1 MAALRLAGLPVSGRA
16 LEQYCGDTSSSKK
29 QKISLARAPKTS
41 TFLRFMSKEN
51 KTPNRS
57 LNPMDYTFNDVEQL
71 SRFVTE
77 TGKILPR
84 KVTGLSAKHQRRITN
99 RIKQAR
105 NMLTMQ

>member
-1 MAALRLAGLPVSGRA
+1 M
-16 LEQYCGDTSSSKK
+16 
-29 QKISLARAPKTS
+29 S
-41 TFLRFMSKEN
+41 TEN
-51 KTPNRS
+51 KTLNRS
-57 LNPMDYTFNDVEQL
+57 RTPMDYTFNDVELL

>member
-1 MAALRLAGLPVSGRA
+1 MQLLTLH
-16 LEQYCGDTSSSKK
+16 L
-29 QKISLARAPKTS
+29 
-41 TFLRFMSKEN
+41 FMSADN
-51 KTPNRS
+51 KTPKRS
-57 LNPMDYTFNDVEQL
+57 LNPMDYTFNDVEML

-84 KVTGLSAKHQRRITN
+84 KMTGLSAKHQRRITN

>member
-1 MAALRLAGLPVSGRA
+1 MSTNKKAL
-16 LEQYCGDTSSSKK
+16 
-29 QKISLARAPKTS
+29 
-41 TFLRFMSKEN
+41 
-51 KTPNRS
+51 NRS
-57 LNPMDYTFNDVEQL
+57 RNPMDYTLHDTELL

-84 KVTGLSAKHQRRITN
+84 KDTGLSAKHQRRITN

>member
-1 MAALRLAGLPVSGRA
+1 MST
-16 LEQYCGDTSSSKK
+16 DTKK
-29 QKISLARAPKTS
+29 L
-41 TFLRFMSKEN
+41 
-51 KTPNRS
+51 NRS
-57 LNPMDYTFNDVEQL
+57 RNPMDYTFNDVEQL

-84 KVTGLSAKHQRRITN
+84 KDTGLSAKHQRRITN

>member
-1 MAALRLAGLPVSGRA
+1 M
-16 LEQYCGDTSSSKK
+16 
-29 QKISLARAPKTS
+29 S
-41 TFLRFMSKEN
+41 TEN

-84 KVTGLSAKHQRRITN
+84 LSLIHI
-99 RIKQAR
+99 
-105 NMLTMQ
+105 

>member
-1 MAALRLAGLPVSGRA
+1 
-16 LEQYCGDTSSSKK
+16 
-29 QKISLARAPKTS
+29 
-41 TFLRFMSKEN
+41 MSVETKR
-51 KTPNRS
+51 PNRS
-57 LNPMDYTFNDVEQL
+57 RNPMDYTFNDVDQL

-84 KVTGLSAKHQRRITN
+84 KVTGLSAKHQRRVTN

>member
-1 MAALRLAGLPVSGRA
+1 MST
-16 LEQYCGDTSSSKK
+16 DSKK
-29 QKISLARAPKTS
+29 I
-41 TFLRFMSKEN
+41 
-51 KTPNRS
+51 NRS
-57 LNPMDYTFNDVEQL
+57 RNPMDFTFNDVEQL

-84 KVTGLSAKHQRRITN
+84 KETGLSAKHQRRITN

>member
-1 MAALRLAGLPVSGRA
+1 MASN
-16 LEQYCGDTSSSKK
+16 S
-29 QKISLARAPKTS
+29 
-41 TFLRFMSKEN
+41 

-57 LNPMDYTFNDVEQL
+57 LNPMDYTFNEVDQL

-84 KVTGLSAKHQRRITN
+84 KMTGLSAKHQRRITN

-105 NMLTMQ
+105 NMLRMK

>member
-1 MAALRLAGLPVSGRA
+1 
-16 LEQYCGDTSSSKK
+16 
-29 QKISLARAPKTS
+29 
-41 TFLRFMSKEN
+41 MSKETH
-51 KTPNRS
+51 KPNRS
-57 LNPMDYTFNDVEQL
+57 LNPMDYSFSDVEQL

-84 KVTGLSAKHQRRITN
+84 KDTGLSAKHQRRVTN

>member
-1 MAALRLAGLPVSGRA
+1 MLAQQNKPPISLSFMST
-16 LEQYCGDTSSSKK
+16 ESKK
-29 QKISLARAPKTS
+29 I
-41 TFLRFMSKEN
+41 
-51 KTPNRS
+51 NRS
-57 LNPMDYTFNDVEQL
+57 LNPMDYTFNDMDKL

-84 KVTGLSAKHQRRITN
+84 KDTGLSAKHQRRITN

>member
-1 MAALRLAGLPVSGRA
+1 M
-16 LEQYCGDTSSSKK
+16 TSNS
-29 QKISLARAPKTS
+29 
-41 TFLRFMSKEN
+41 

-57 LNPMDYTFNDVEQL
+57 LNPMDYTFNEVDQL

-84 KVTGLSAKHQRRITN
+84 KMTGLSAKHQRRITN

-105 NMLTMQ
+105 NMLTMK

>member
-1 MAALRLAGLPVSGRA
+1 M
-16 LEQYCGDTSSSKK
+16 T
-29 QKISLARAPKTS
+29 T
-41 TFLRFMSKEN
+41 EN
-51 KTPNRS
+51 KTLNRS
-57 LNPMDYTFNDVEQL
+57 RNPMDYTFNDVEQL